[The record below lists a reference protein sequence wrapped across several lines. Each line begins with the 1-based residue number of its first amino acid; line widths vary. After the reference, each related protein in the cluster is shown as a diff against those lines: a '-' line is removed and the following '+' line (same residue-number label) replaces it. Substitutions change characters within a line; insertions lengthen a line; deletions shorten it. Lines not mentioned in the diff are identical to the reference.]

1 MNKITFEYTIINV
14 LTGIKQK
21 ILSTND
27 YYTTIRLYDINSDL
41 WTLLNSR
48 IVYK

>member
-14 LTGIKQK
+14 LTGTKQK
-21 ILSTND
+21 ILSTSD
-27 YYTTIRLYDINSDL
+27 YYSTIRLYNINSSL

-48 IVYK
+48 IVL